1 MPGKKPF
8 EAEYRINKLNP
19 NIHDT
24 EWEMNP
30 ETTLVKARDGTTLA
44 LFKWGDILATLI
56 QVNAPVRSLY

>member
-1 MPGKKPF
+1 MPGEKSF

-30 ETTLVKARDGTTLA
+30 DYIGEGKGWHHASPVQME
-44 LFKWGDILATLI
+44 GDILATL
-56 QVNAPVRSLY
+56 V

>member
-19 NIHDT
+19 NIHDI

-30 ETTLVKARDGTTLA
+30 DYIGEGKGWHHASPVQME
-44 LFKWGDILATLI
+44 GDILATLI